1 MLSTLFN
8 RVLNLSLA
16 GSVIVIF
23 IMLAKMIF
31 KEKFSPR
38 WHYWIWVILI
48 VKLMMPFDIESSF
61 SKMPNIDL
69 KEEVSLSMTIDE
81 ILNEMPDEISI
92 PIENITKAKPVRSLT
107 YIQLIWFCVAIG
119 SLLYKVILEGIFI
132 KKQKIYELELPM
144 FDNMLKEL
152 MSELNI
158 KRKVK
163 IYIDLEST
171 VPRVYGLVKPKIII
185 SEKTLYE
192 SDIKRLK
199 HILLHELSHIKRHD
213 IHFNIVR
220 HILMSVYFFNP
231 IILLGLK
238 QMERDCETACDETV
252 LKTLTPNEHIDYGHT
267 LISLIN
273 KKDNVN
279 KLALSLVKK
288 KEIIRRLKMIKSYK
302 KASLVSKALSFILA
316 SGIIVTCMFAPQAS
330 AEYQAEITDDVFTP
344 TEEIALIEE
353 VTLTEEIVIDDT
365 LEFMFPT
372 EHHKITSPFGVRKHP
387 VTGEDYYHNGID
399 IASPTG
405 SDIFATE
412 EGEVIYS
419 DWLESYGKI
428 IILEHSDG
436 YQSLYAHCNSLLVEA
451 GDTVEKNQVIAT
463 VGTTGNSTGPH
474 VHFEIRKDGEAID
487 PVTLIE

>member
-16 GSVIVIF
+16 GSVIVIL
-23 IMLAKMIF
+23 IMMAKMIF

-48 VKLMMPFDIESSF
+48 VKLMMPIDIESSF

-81 ILNEMPDEISI
+81 ILHGMPAEISV
-92 PIENITKAKPVRSLT
+92 PIENTTKEKPIRSLT
-107 YIQLIWFCVAIG
+107 YIQLVWFCVAIG
-119 SLLYKVILEGIFI
+119 SLLYKMILEGIFI

-144 FDNMLKEL
+144 FDNVLKEL
-152 MSELNI
+152 TSELNI

-171 VPRVYGLVKPKIII
+171 VPRVYGLIKPKIII

-213 IHFNIVR
+213 IFFNIVR
-220 HILMSVYFFNP
+220 HILLSVYFFNP
-231 IILLGLK
+231 IIVIGLR

-252 LKTLTPNEHIDYGHT
+252 LKILTPKEHIDYGHT

-279 KLALSLVKK
+279 NLALSLVKK
-288 KEIIRRLKMIKSYK
+288 KDIIRRLKMIKSYK
-302 KASLVSKALSFILA
+302 KASLVSKALGFVLA
-316 SGIIVTCMFAPQAS
+316 GGIVITCMFAPQAS
-330 AEYQAEITDDVFTP
+330 AEYQAEITDDVFSP
-344 TEEIALIEE
+344 TKEVALIEE
-353 VTLTEEIVIDDT
+353 VSFTEEVVIDDA
-365 LEFMFPT
+365 LEFIFPT
-372 EHHKITSPFGVRKHP
+372 EHQKITSSFGVRKHP
-387 VTGEDYYHNGID
+387 ITGEEYKHTGVD
-399 IASPTG
+399 IASPSG
-405 SDIFATE
+405 SDIFASE

-436 YQSLYAHCNSLLVEA
+436 YQSMYAHCRSLLVNV

-463 VGTTGNSTGPH
+463 VGATGNSTGPH
-474 VHFEIRKDGEAID
+474 LHFEIRKDGEAID